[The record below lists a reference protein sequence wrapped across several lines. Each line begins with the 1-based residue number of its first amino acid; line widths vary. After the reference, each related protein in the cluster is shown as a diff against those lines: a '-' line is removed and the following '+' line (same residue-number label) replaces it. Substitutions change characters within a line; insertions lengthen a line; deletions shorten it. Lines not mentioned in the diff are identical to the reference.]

1 MTPFVLR
8 LKLLTGRIGQARP
21 FRLVVR
27 LITATTASGLAV
39 AGIGW
44 QPASLAICT
53 GALTWLALTAPRD
66 LGRRRRD

>member
-1 MTPFVLR
+1 MTPIVLR
-8 LKLLTGRIGQARP
+8 LKLLTKRIGQARP
-21 FRLVVR
+21 FRLVLR
-27 LITATTASGLAV
+27 LTTAAAASGLVV
-39 AGIGW
+39 AGVGW